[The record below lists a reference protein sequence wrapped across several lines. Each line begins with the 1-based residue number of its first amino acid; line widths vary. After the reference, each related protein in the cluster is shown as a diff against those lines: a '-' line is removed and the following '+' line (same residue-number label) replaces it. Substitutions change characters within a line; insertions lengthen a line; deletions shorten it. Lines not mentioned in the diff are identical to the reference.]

1 MKNENVT
8 AEGQPEELKTL
19 TLSTDLLQRFE
30 PDPLESIMLNSENK
44 EAMIFARA
52 IMFLAP
58 MFRFNPR
65 EYQITIRYELHTDS
79 FKAFCTPSEEA
90 ILHLKPIPKDE
101 LLESYRY
108 WEKKEKEKGK
118 MHRVPTE
125 PYYGFI
131 TPRAKFRNLNEAL
144 SGSGGLINGN
154 FNL

>member
-1 MKNENVT
+1 MNEEV
-8 AEGQPEELKTL
+8 KTL
-19 TLSTDLLQRFE
+19 TLSEDLLQRFE

-44 EAMIFARA
+44 EAMIFAQA

-65 EYQITIRYELHTDS
+65 EYQITIKYELPTNS
-79 FKAFCTPSEEA
+79 FKAYCTPSEEA

-108 WEKKEKEKGK
+108 LEKKEKEKGK
-118 MHRVPTE
+118 IYPAPTE

>member
-1 MKNENVT
+1 MNEEV
-8 AEGQPEELKTL
+8 KTL
-19 TLSTDLLQRFE
+19 TLSEDVLQRFE

-58 MFRFNPR
+58 MFRFNPK
-65 EYQITIRYELHTDS
+65 EYQITIKYELPTDS
-79 FKAFCTPSEEA
+79 FKAYCTPSEEA

-101 LLESYRY
+101 LLESYHY
-108 WEKKEKEKGK
+108 WEKEEKEKGK
-118 MHRVPTE
+118 IYPALTE

-131 TPRAKFRNLNEAL
+131 TPRAKFRNFNEAL